1 MMFST
6 ADRCTVRVG
15 SPQDFLR
22 PLSCGYVAV
31 RGAFPRATSRE
42 TRADHRGSGYLDGHP
57 RCFARTGTV
66 AGDAGLAHVPVVVAR
81 DKPAWGGY
89 SWQCNSPTL
98 ARYISCGS
106 PFRLAEA
113 FWKPSAMR
121 FPSAIWHR
129 KEPGTRRCDGL
140 RRSLL

>member
-42 TRADHRGSGYLDGHP
+42 TRADHRGSGNLDGHP

-66 AGDAGLAHVPVVVAR
+66 A
-81 DKPAWGGY
+81 
-89 SWQCNSPTL
+89 
-98 ARYISCGS
+98 
-106 PFRLAEA
+106 
-113 FWKPSAMR
+113 AMR
-121 FPSAIWHR
+121 AWLTCPSWLLETSLRGAD
-129 KEPGTRRCDGL
+129 TRGSATRQL
-140 RRSLL
+140 